1 MSSGTPR
8 DFNSLG
14 IGDIG
19 NTCPQT
25 CFIHKSLHLNGAR
38 QVTLLHWFW
47 DTQFLWRCLNIVA
60 WPHWVPFNPG
70 GRGRCFP
77 SKRISSRQPK
87 IKKNHKITKY
97 EKKSK

>member
-38 QVTLLHWFW
+38 QVTLLH
-47 DTQFLWRCLNIVA
+47 
-60 WPHWVPFNPG
+60 
-70 GRGRCFP
+70 
-77 SKRISSRQPK
+77 
-87 IKKNHKITKY
+87 
-97 EKKSK
+97 